1 MDMLRV
7 TSAQRILPCVGA
19 ELARPVVT
27 TQKDPASVF
36 RLQPPQPHFAKQR
49 VRVAGQMTLTRRTS
63 SVRSGILQVRGGRT
77 TVRPYGLRLTVQVQV
92 RAQVLRGWPGAPCR

>member
-7 TSAQRILPCVGA
+7 TFAQRILPCVGA

-36 RLQPPQPHFAKQR
+36 RLQPPQPRCAKQR

-63 SVRSGILQVRGGRT
+63 SVRSGIRSKCGGGGADLDQ
-77 TVRPYGLRLTVQVQV
+77 PLRLTAL
-92 RAQVLRGWPGAPCR
+92 AQVPVPALRG

>member
-7 TSAQRILPCVGA
+7 TFAQRILPCVGA

-36 RLQPPQPHFAKQR
+36 RLQPPQPRCAKQR

-63 SVRSGILQVRGGRT
+63 SVEAAH
-77 TVRPYGLRLTVQVQV
+77 PQVQ
-92 RAQVLRGWPGAPCR
+92 GWGGPRSAPTAYGSGSGSGSGSEGVARRTV

>member
-7 TSAQRILPCVGA
+7 TFAQRILPCVGA

-36 RLQPPQPHFAKQR
+36 RLQPPQPRCAKQR

-63 SVRSGILQVRGGRT
+63 SVRSGIRSKCGG
-77 TVRPYGLRLTVQVQV
+77 
-92 RAQVLRGWPGAPCR
+92 GWG